1 MARPAK
7 PTAVIEAEGKSH
19 RTKAEMERRKRGEA
33 AMLTGK
39 KCFERE
45 RIKNDPVA
53 HMEYQRLIKLMR
65 AIGKDDALYAPE
77 YNRYCELF
85 SEEEFY
91 KQQAAELRGELADL
105 STVFCAVSDIADT
118 LKERAEHCDWKEV
131 MELAEEVI
139 DKCGELLEQRGKLF
153 RLLSE
158 VDAKIKQK
166 RDAMFAIEKENCMTV
181 SAALRTIPK
190 EAEKKEQDPLA
201 ELLSGE

>member
-7 PTAVIEAEGKSH
+7 PAAVIEAEGKSH

-53 HMEYQRLIKLMR
+53 HGEYQRLIRLMR

-91 KQQAAELRGELADL
+91 KQQAAELRGELTDL
-105 STVFCAVSDIADT
+105 GAVFGAVSDIADT
-118 LKERAEHCDWKEV
+118 LKERAEECDEKEV
-131 MELAEEVI
+131 LGLAEEVI
-139 DKCGELLEQRGKLF
+139 GKCGELLEQRGKLF

-158 VDAKIKQK
+158 VDGKIKQK

-201 ELLSGE
+201 ELLVGE